1 MKARNVAIV
10 LTAAVALYLVL
21 LGGRAVALLRTGE
34 PVPVLL
40 GAGVLVLPLLGAWM
54 LWTTWRSGNRIQRLA
69 RTLEA
74 EGGLPDVSD
83 LPRRPSGRVDREAA
97 DAWFDERRAELEQEP
112 DDWRRWYRLAYAYDI
127 AGDRKRARA
136 TMHKA
141 VELEARDTRDT
152 DTRDTGA
159 ADGTDG

>member
-10 LTAAVALYLVL
+10 VTAAVALYLVL
-21 LGGRAVALLRTGE
+21 LAGRAVALLRTGE
-34 PVPVLL
+34 PVAVLL
-40 GAGVLVLPLLGAWM
+40 GAGVLVLPVLGAWM
-54 LWTTWRSGNRIQRLA
+54 LWRTWRSGNRIQRLA
-69 RTLEA
+69 RRLEA

-141 VELEARDTRDT
+141 VELEAREAG
-152 DTRDTGA
+152 GA
-159 ADGTDG
+159 S